1 MGPPVERARVQLRY
15 FSGEKRWF
23 MVDIIILHGG
33 YFMVYKA
40 TYNWGGPSCRS
51 TLSFKHWQKVPE
63 TSRYHETWN
72 QRSTEDVRQ
81 PHKIIDG

>member
-1 MGPPVERARVQLRY
+1 MAKKG
-15 FSGEKRWF
+15 WF
-23 MVDIIILHGG
+23 LVDKTIPNGG

-51 TLSFKHWQKVPE
+51 TLSFKHWKKVPDSEMFVPE

-72 QRSTEDVRQ
+72 QRPTEDVRQ